1 MPRLAKLVVLTI
13 ALILLAQGRA
23 VVPTTAGKASLHTIA
38 ISATAAST
46 EGTARYS
53 GLSRDRRGKYHTAL
67 ATANNGNPTARSLAF
82 FLTTSATDDRG
93 DQSLPYA
100 DSAATPPRD
109 QAFISEFDKDQ
120 QFSTGTFIA
129 PLKTGPPTA

>member
-13 ALILLAQGRA
+13 ALILLGQGRA
-23 VVPTTAGKASLHTIA
+23 VVPTTAGKASFHTIA

-46 EGTARYS
+46 EGAARYS
-53 GLSRDRRGKYHTAL
+53 GLSRERRGKYHAAL
-67 ATANNGNPTARSLAF
+67 ATANNGDPAARSLAF
-82 FLTTSATDDRG
+82 FLTTSATDDRS
-93 DQSLPYA
+93 DQDFPSA
-100 DSAATPPRD
+100 DSAATTPRD
-109 QAFISEFDKDQ
+109 QAFILRFDKDQ